1 MYTASGAIFPV
12 TGIDTVQQAGAALVE
27 TLVPALRTARVS
39 LAASR
44 FCALSG
50 WAAVAEMPLPNGRRA
65 DFLALQ
71 PDGGFVIIEVK
82 SCARDYLADS
92 KWPEYRA
99 YCDRLFFAVDLDF
112 PQALLPEDAGLLMAD
127 DPDGYGAAVQLREAP
142 AHPVA
147 PSRRRALL
155 HRFATVAATRLAA
168 LADPAGL
175 AARRAALRAE

>member
-1 MYTASGAIFPV
+1 M
-12 TGIDTVQQAGAALVE
+12 
-27 TLVPALRTARVS
+27 LVPALRTAQVS

-50 WAAVAEMPLPNGRRA
+50 WAVVAEMPLPNGRRA

-92 KWPEYRA
+92 KWPDYRE

-112 PQALLPEDAGLLMAD
+112 PQALLPEDAGLLVAD
-127 DPDGYGAAVQLREAP
+127 GLEAVRLREAP
-142 AHPVA
+142 AHPLA

-155 HRFATVAATRLAA
+155 HRFATLAATRLAA